1 MWISTPFSTRC
12 PGIRPSSSSTLP
24 TPQRICIR
32 YKYWLGSFPVF
43 DYSQRFISIDWE
55 IVRRADRLCRR
66 RHGARQFEQGVRQ
79 PDVVLFQPERPSR
92 TSCPEHHQSI
102 RLPSSSRT
110 GQSAGQGL
118 CLRCRIRF
126 VSQHLSRRKFLNW
139 ESSHQLIDV
148 YRFTRKRR
156 PNGRRTKG
164 STAWQPTESCYF
176 SQKENS
182 KEAQRR
188 PVAGSKSLWEEPC
201 TIWGTRDQHLKRN
214 PKYFLP

>member
-1 MWISTPFSTRC
+1 M
-12 PGIRPSSSSTLP
+12 PGSSTKASVNQ
-24 TPQRICIR
+24 TSSCSSQNGC
-32 YKYWLGSFPVF
+32 GQNGPVV
-43 DYSQRFISIDWE
+43 DGGGQ
-55 IVRRADRLCRR
+55 
-66 RHGARQFEQGVRQ
+66 
-79 PDVVLFQPERPSR
+79 
-92 TSCPEHHQSI
+92 SCAEHRQSI
-102 RLPSSSRT
+102 RLSPSSRT

-118 CLRCRIRF
+118 CLRCWIRF

-188 PVAGSKSLWEEPC
+188 LVAGSKSLWEEPC